1 MEHDPFIALKFSCLL
16 NITHNVKVMSEGTW
30 MKISGELILFSAE
43 LLEKVKTLREQVK
56 TLQEKVK
63 ELEQQKPQ
71 QGYDTVY

>member
-1 MEHDPFIALKFSCLL
+1 
-16 NITHNVKVMSEGTW
+16 MSEGTW
-30 MKISGELILFSAE
+30 MKIAGQLILFSAE
-43 LLEKVKTLREQVK
+43 LLEKVQTLREQVK